1 MDRLQAMRTFIAV
14 IDSGSLSV
22 AASSLG
28 ISLPT
33 VSRTLTALE
42 RELGVRLVTRT
53 SRGVS
58 ETDGGRL
65 YYLRCRSILD
75 ELREADAAV
84 QTHAKVPA
92 GELRVTAPVTFG
104 RHHVAPAVGRFLERY
119 ARLSVYL
126 LLTDR
131 CEALNEQR
139 LDVAVRVATLRDP
152 NMTAVRLGYVQRVVV
167 GAPGYFAK
175 HPPPTHPRDLA
186 GHNCL
191 HFSHYLRA
199 DEWAFQA
206 EGHPLSVRVRG
217 RIRTNNQEVL
227 LDAVIA
233 GEGLAVLP
241 MWLAGDAIAA
251 GRLQR
256 VLPEFERPRTPVHAI
271 LPSKG
276 VPPNKVRLFV
286 EFLRARFDEHGVLAT
301 QPLASP
307 T

>member
-1 MDRLQAMRTFIAV
+1 MRTFIAV
-14 IDSGSLSV
+14 VDGGSLSV

-53 SRGVS
+53 SHGVS

-75 ELREADAAV
+75 ELCEADAAV

-92 GELRVTAPVTFG
+92 GELRITAPVTFG
-104 RHHVAPAVGRFLERY
+104 RHHVAPAVARFLQRY

-131 CEALNEQR
+131 CEVLGEQR
-139 LDVAVRVATLRDP
+139 LDVAVRVATLRES
-152 NMTAVRLGYVQRVVV
+152 NLAAVRLGYVQRVVV
-167 GAPGYFAK
+167 GSPGYFAN
-175 HPPPTHPRDLA
+175 HPPPLHPKDLLE
-186 GHNCL
+186 HDCL
-191 HFSHYLRA
+191 HFSHYLQA
-199 DEWAFQA
+199 DEWSFRDQ
-206 EGHPLSVRVRG
+206 GQPISVRVRG

-227 LDAVIA
+227 LDAAIA

-251 GRLQR
+251 GRLRR
-256 VLPEFERPRTPVHAI
+256 VLPEFERSRTPVHAI

-286 EFLRARFDEHGVLAT
+286 ESLRARFDERGVLCA
-301 QPLASP
+301 QRLAGSG
-307 T
+307 